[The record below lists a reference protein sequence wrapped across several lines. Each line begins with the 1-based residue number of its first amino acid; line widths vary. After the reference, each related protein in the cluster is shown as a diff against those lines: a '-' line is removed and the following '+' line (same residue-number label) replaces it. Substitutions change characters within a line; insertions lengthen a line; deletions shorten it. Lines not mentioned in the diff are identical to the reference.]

1 MYDPYVKK
9 NDIPKFYQKFLKTKL
24 KKNYY
29 EGGLL
34 LVNHDIFLKNWNIYK
49 RLFKPNSSIFDI
61 NNKLN
66 TKETYLTL

>member
-1 MYDPYVKK
+1 MILMLKMISQNFIK
-9 NDIPKFYQKFLKTKL
+9 ILKTKL

-34 LVNHDIFLKNWNIYK
+34 LVNHDIFLKNWSIYK